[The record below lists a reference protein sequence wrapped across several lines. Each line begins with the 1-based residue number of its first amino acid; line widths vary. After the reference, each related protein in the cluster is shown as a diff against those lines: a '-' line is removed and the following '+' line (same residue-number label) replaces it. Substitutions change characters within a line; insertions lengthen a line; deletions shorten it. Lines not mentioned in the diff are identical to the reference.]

1 LAERSDAEIGL
12 THRQIAI
19 GEASLHLPLSAY
31 TEFDD
36 DQSPASGID
45 RSARFGEDEKVV
57 QSHPL
62 LPGARPPRI
71 GRTDLWDLNDVV
83 ERPVNQNAANR
94 VIFAGLTPAWNLR
107 AREMAMVWL
116 NSRPS
121 RRPGGRRPPYTR
133 SA

>member
-1 LAERSDAEIGL
+1 M
-12 THRQIAI
+12 TNH
-19 GEASLHLPLSAY
+19 PLRES
-31 TEFDD
+31 T
-36 DQSPASGID
+36 G
-45 RSARFGEDEKVV
+45 SARFGEDEKVV

-62 LPGARPPRI
+62 LPGARI